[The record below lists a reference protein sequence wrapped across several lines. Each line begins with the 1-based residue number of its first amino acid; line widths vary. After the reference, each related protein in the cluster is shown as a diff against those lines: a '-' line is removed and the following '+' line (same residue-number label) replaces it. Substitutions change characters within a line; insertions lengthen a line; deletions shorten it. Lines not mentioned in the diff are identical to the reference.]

1 MQNSPFFCKFSL
13 QTCDFRHNTPSWNE
27 KARPFIGA
35 GQFQVGENVL
45 RLSANRCEGEGL
57 TICIVGFKTIG
68 RCSPSNLHSLSFT
81 GDVSFVFGNG
91 LLEDLALR
99 AQPQR
104 LGNVHASVAAA
115 LALRGCRLR
124 CNYLTASTK
133 TFSPSASDS
142 CKPAV
147 ESFQMIAFA

>member
-1 MQNSPFFCKFSL
+1 MTLSA
-13 QTCDFRHNTPSWNE
+13 DRH
-27 KARPFIGA
+27 KAERFAVSVVGFEAIGA
-35 GQFQVGENVL
+35 CSPLDGNSL
-45 RLSANRCEGEGL
+45 RLA
-57 TICIVGFKTIG
+57 
-68 RCSPSNLHSLSFT
+68 
-81 GDVSFVFGNG
+81 GDVSFIFGNG
-91 LLEDLALR
+91 LFEDFALR